1 MFFLFWTWII
11 LISQMPPGEEWP
23 RAPWT
28 DGGDRL
34 GLPDLVYGTN
44 SPGNWA
50 YWVEHHPPS
59 WSHDRW
65 PSGSH
70 ICLCNHWIAACRLPS
85 IANKY
90 NYGNVSDDFISSML
104 TVLTGTAFL
113 AVPFISNIIYIDVK
127 LFWYEM
133 LNTMSFY
140 IMSIII
146 VNCIPNLYYILL
158 EMEMN
163 IDWLIDWLM
172 SSWKHA
178 KACKI
183 SNGRLK
189 RWEMAIPAS

>member
-1 MFFLFWTWII
+1 MEPIAQETGPTGWSTI
-11 LISQMPPGEEWP
+11 LPAGHMTGDPRVPIFACVTIESQPVAFRP
-23 RAPWT
+23 
-28 DGGDRL
+28 L
-34 GLPDLVYGTN
+34 QIN
-44 SPGNWA
+44 
-50 YWVEHHPPS
+50 
-59 WSHDRW
+59 
-65 PSGSH
+65 
-70 ICLCNHWIAACRLPS
+70 
-85 IANKY
+85 

-163 IDWLIDWLM
+163 ID
-172 SSWKHA
+172 
-178 KACKI
+178 
-183 SNGRLK
+183 
-189 RWEMAIPAS
+189 